1 MIVGIPKEIKAL
13 ENRVGMPPAGVD
25 ALVKAGH
32 TCYLEKSAGLGS
44 GFTDEEYIEAGAI
57 ILDTAQEVYERSDMI
72 IKVKEPL
79 EAEFPYLK
87 ENQIIFTYLH
97 LAPDKRLTEALLKAK
112 IIGIAYET
120 VTLPNGSLPLLAPMS
135 EVAGRMAIQV
145 GAHLLEKTNGGR
157 GMLLGGVSGV
167 EPANVVIIGG
177 GNVGINA
184 VKIAVGLGAQ
194 VNVLDIS
201 SARLA
206 YIDDIFGGRVITL
219 MSNNYNIAKAVKRAD
234 LVIGAVLIPG
244 AKTPKVVTE
253 EMVKTMKP
261 GSVLVDVA
269 IDQGGA
275 IETMDRVTSLDN
287 PYFVKHGVIH
297 YSVGNMPGAVPRT
310 STMALTNAT
319 MPYALKIANLGV
331 EKAMQEDEALRKGL
345 NVYKGKLTIKAVADA
360 HGLEYTPSEELF

>member
-72 IKVKEPL
+72 VKVKEPL
-79 EAEFPYLK
+79 KSEIPYLK
-87 ENQIIFTYLH
+87 ENQIVCAYFH
-97 LAPDKRLTEALLKAK
+97 LAPDKGLTEALLKAK
-112 IIGIAYET
+112 VIGIAYET
-120 VTLPNGSLPLLAPMS
+120 VELPNGALPLLAPMS

-167 EPANVVIIGG
+167 EPATVVIIGG

-194 VNVLDIS
+194 VTVLDIS
-201 SARLA
+201 GARLA
-206 YIDDIFGGRVITL
+206 YIDDIFNGRVVTL

-319 MPYALKIANLGV
+319 MPYVLKIANKGV

-345 NVYKGKLTIKAVADA
+345 NVYKGKLTIKAVAETQ
-360 HGLEYTPSEELF
+360 GLNYTSSEELF

>member
-1 MIVGIPKEIKAL
+1 MIIGIPKEIKIY

-32 TCYLEKSAGLGS
+32 TCYLEQSAGLGS
-44 GFTDEEYIEAGAI
+44 GFTDEEYREAGAV
-57 ILDTAQEVYERSDMI
+57 ILETAQEVYERAEMI
-72 IKVKEPL
+72 VKVKEPL
-79 EAEFPYLK
+79 KSEYALLK
-87 ENQIIFTYLH
+87 ENQILFTYLH
-97 LAPDKRLTEALLKAK
+97 LAPNQELTEALLEAK
-112 IIGIAYET
+112 VIGIAYET
-120 VTLPNGSLPLLAPMS
+120 VELSNKFLPLLAPMS

-167 EPANVVIIGG
+167 EPAKVVIIGG
-177 GNVGINA
+177 GTVGINA

-194 VNVLDIS
+194 VMVLDTNG
-201 SARLA
+201 ARLA
-206 YIDDIFGGRVITL
+206 YLDDIFGGRVVTL
-219 MSNNYNIAKAVKRAD
+219 MSNNYNIARAVRKAD

-261 GSVLVDVA
+261 GAVLVDVA

-275 IETMDRVTSLDN
+275 IESMDRVTFLDD
-287 PYFVKHGVIH
+287 PYFVKHDVIH

-319 MPYALKIANLGV
+319 LPYVLKLADLGA
-331 EKAMQEDEALRKGL
+331 EKAMLEDEALRKGL
-345 NVYKGKLTIKAVADA
+345 NTYKGKLTIKTVAEVQ
-360 HGLEYTPSEELF
+360 GLEYTPSEGLF